1 MKRYLYSLISY
12 PAHIL
17 SFIAW
22 LHITCSSVF
31 LIPVRANGLW
41 RERICLQQ
49 IQCLHRNSTAV
60 SWIAWIALCI
70 VESIWYWDVLQSLVG
85 FALVFLNIRTG
96 AVAVRSVTSLF

>member
-41 RERICLQQ
+41 RERI
-49 IQCLHRNSTAV
+49 CLHRNSTAV